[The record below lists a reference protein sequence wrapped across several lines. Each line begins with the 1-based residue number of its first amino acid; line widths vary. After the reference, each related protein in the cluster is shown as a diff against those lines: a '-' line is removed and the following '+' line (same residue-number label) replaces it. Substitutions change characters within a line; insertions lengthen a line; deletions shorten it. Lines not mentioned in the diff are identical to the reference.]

1 MDLSKLPK
9 ITKKSAKRVGRGI
22 GSGKGGHT
30 SGRGQK
36 GQKSRE
42 KVAVGFEGTKT
53 KKSLL
58 KRLPLLRGRGKFKP
72 LTAKLP
78 VINLEDLAEW
88 PEKTPVNSANLT
100 KAGIKAGKI
109 LGQGEVKKALIIEMP
124 ISAPAAKKVI
134 KAGGKIGKD

>member
-1 MDLSKLPK
+1 M
-9 ITKKSAKRVGRGI
+9 
-22 GSGKGGHT
+22 
-30 SGRGQK
+30 
-36 GQKSRE
+36 
-42 KVAVGFEGTKT
+42 AVGFEGTKT